1 MTNVLTI
8 NGKKYIQSNQLARE
22 FGYTTDYIGRLAR
35 EEKILATLVGR
46 QWFVEPESLRVF
58 SHQAQR
64 SKQAW

>member
-35 EEKILATLVGR
+35 EEKILATPVASVS
-46 QWFVEPESLRVF
+46 FP
-58 SHQAQR
+58 
-64 SKQAW
+64 